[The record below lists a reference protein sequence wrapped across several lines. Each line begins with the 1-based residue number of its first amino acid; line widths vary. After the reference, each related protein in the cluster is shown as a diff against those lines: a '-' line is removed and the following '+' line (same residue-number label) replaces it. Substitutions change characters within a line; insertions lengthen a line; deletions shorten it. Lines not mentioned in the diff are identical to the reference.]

1 MIATMENPPAAR
13 PKAPYQLRIAA
24 TCGMDPETRT
34 ALAKLEDLARAG
46 GRVAVAGAF
55 MPDAGV
61 SARLAQ
67 LGVREHVAE
76 PDFFRFRHVAI
87 PFTGISPQNRR
98 EWTEAGHPLT
108 DLSSPHFRRAQVAL
122 GLLRM
127 EGAQPLVIGRHDDPE
142 SMALASVSPGTR
154 ILQDTTDTARLLFS
168 PAFGAVCQTT
178 LSPRKVAW
186 LVAQLRM
193 RYRDATVTFL
203 NTTAPGMAARE
214 QALEAILPLS
224 DAAVI
229 VGDPGEASVEALV
242 ETAMRKGKPAII
254 AADAASLD
262 RSALAG
268 ARRLALSAGAFAT
281 DAAVRAVYQSL
292 KSPEPPP
299 RSHPDR

>member
-13 PKAPYQLRIAA
+13 SNRVYQTRIAT
-24 TCGMDPETRT
+24 TCGMDPDARA
-34 ALAKLEDLARAG
+34 ALTKIEELARAG
-46 GRVAVAGAF
+46 GRVAVAGRF

-61 SARLAQ
+61 SARLAA
-67 LGVREHVAE
+67 LGVQELVAE
-76 PDFFRFRHVAI
+76 PDFFRFRHLVI
-87 PFTGISPQNRR
+87 PFTGISPQDRR
-98 EWTEAGHPLT
+98 AWTEAGHLLT

-142 SMALASVSPGTR
+142 SLALAAVSAGTR
-154 ILQDTTDTARLLFS
+154 ILQDTTDTARLTFA

-203 NTTAPGMAARE
+203 NTTAPGMTVRE
-214 QALEAILPLS
+214 QALENILANCE
-224 DAAVI
+224 AAVI
-229 VGDPGEASVEALV
+229 VGEPGEASVEALV
-242 ETAMRKGKPAII
+242 ETAMRKGKPALV
-254 AADAASLD
+254 ATDAAALD
-262 RSALAG
+262 RAALG
-268 ARRLALSAGAFAT
+268 GIRRIALSAGAFAT
-281 DAAVRAVYQSL
+281 DDAVCGVYQAL
-292 KSPEPPP
+292 KSQESPP